1 MRRGSFAVALLLLA
15 GAASEAAEVRARRW
29 LARGEPVGQRVVVEG
44 GALEGAREGAAMAY
58 RGIPFAAPPVGEA
71 RWSPPGVVPAW
82 PGVRP
87 AVQFAPPCPQ
97 RDASGAATGD
107 EDCLYLNVWTPAGAT
122 TASRLPVLFFIHGG
136 GHVQGSASVRL
147 GDGTFLYD
155 GGRLAATSRAVVVTA
170 QYRLGALGFLAHP
183 GFTAA
188 SPWGTA
194 GNYGTLDLIAALQW
208 IGRNAGVFGGDP
220 RRVLVFGESAGAV
233 ETCMLLVSPLSQGL
247 FSAALMQSGGCVAA
261 SASRAAQFASEYA
274 QAAGCGA
281 AGDVAACLRA
291 LPVATLLATLPP
303 EVSVVKPSSGYGPHV
318 DGVVI
323 PEPPMDLLA
332 SGRHNRVPLVVGANR
347 DETGREAALIVTETQ
362 YTAAVLALVNNS
374 RFLAD
379 AILATYPVSE
389 YGSPR
394 LAFTALTSDAN
405 FICPARRIA
414 RAAAQGQ
421 AEPVYRYFF
430 THPPDNAS
438 AAVRALGAVH
448 GMELLYVFDALDAQG
463 YRPSPGEVELAA
475 FIGASWRRLSA
486 TGNPSPPGGPAWPPA
501 SVENDPFM
509 ELATPPAPGEGVRST
524 QCDFWDSL
532 LAWTGL

>member
-1 MRRGSFAVALLLLA
+1 
-15 GAASEAAEVRARRW
+15 
-29 LARGEPVGQRVVVEG
+29 
-44 GALEGAREGAAMAY
+44 MAY
-58 RGIPFAAPPVGEA
+58 RGIPFAAPPLGEA
-71 RWSPPGVVPAW
+71 RWAPPGAVPAW

-97 RDASGAATGD
+97 RDATGAVTGA
-107 EDCLYLNVWTPAGAT
+107 EDCLFLNVWTPADAT

-136 GHVQGSASVRL
+136 GHVQGSAAVQL

-155 GGRLAATSRAVVVTA
+155 GGRLAAASRAVVVTA

-183 GFTAA
+183 AFAVD
-188 SPWGTA
+188 SPRGTA

-208 IGRNAGVFGGDP
+208 VGRNPGAFGGDP

-233 ETCMLLVSPLSQGL
+233 ETCMLLVSPLAHGL
-247 FSAALMQSGGCVAA
+247 FSAALMQSGGCPAA
-261 SASRAAQFASEYA
+261 SASRAAQFAGEYA
-274 QAAGCGA
+274 QAAGCGK
-281 AGDVAACLRA
+281 AGDVASCLRA
-291 LPVATLLATLPP
+291 LPVEALLATLPP

-323 PEPPMDLLA
+323 PDQPMELLDQ
-332 SGRHNRVPLVVGANR
+332 GRHNRVPLVVGANR
-347 DETGREAALIVTETQ
+347 DETGREAALIVTEAQ
-362 YTAAVLALVNNS
+362 YAAAVLALVNGS
-374 RFLAD
+374 SLLAGT
-379 AILATYPVSE
+379 ILAAYPVSE

-414 RAAAQGQ
+414 RAAAQRQ
-421 AEPVYRYFF
+421 VEPVYRYLF

-448 GMELLYVFDALDAQG
+448 GMELLYVFNALDAQG

-475 FIGASWRRLSA
+475 FMGASWRQLA
-486 TGNPSPPGGPAWPPA
+486 AAGDPSPPGGPAW
-501 SVENDPFM
+501 SSHQLEDDPFM
-509 ELATPPAPGEGVRST
+509 ELTTPPAPGEGARST

-532 LAWTGL
+532 LAWSGL